1 MAVLKD
7 EMLVALMTIPV
18 ESPYTS
24 SIAELTRPVV
34 EFRPLIVE
42 FSMVTFLVW
51 VRAMPKFPLTA
62 TWTSLTVTLEALM
75 TTSWGMYRPLRTAP
89 VPVTITSLSAVL

>member
-7 EMLVALMTIPV
+7 EMLLALITIPV

-24 SIAELTRPVV
+24 SIAEPTRPVV

-42 FSMVTFLVW
+42 FSMVTLLVW
-51 VRAMPKFPLTA
+51 VRAMPKSPLAA
-62 TWTSLTVTLEALM
+62 TWTSLTVTSEALISS
-75 TTSWGMYRPLRTAP
+75 SWGMYRPLSTVP
-89 VPVTITSLSAVL
+89 FPVTITSPSAVL